1 VNSETQAVLIEGM
14 QQAPDITARTGPQG
28 FSEPKNEAASQK
40 FVRDIVFS
48 NVPIPFQKV
57 RTYLWLVILT
67 RALGPQGFGAW
78 SLFVVT
84 LSSATTVSTLNCG
97 SSLMR
102 FLSGER
108 ERREVNQAF
117 TTVMIMVG
125 GASAILAILFVCFSK
140 PIGRII
146 FRAAHEHQFIMVLAV
161 ALVFDSFFEEMK
173 NLLRAR
179 RLNRSWAGFSLARL
193 APEAAAVIAIALW
206 LRSVTAASWAYLAVG
221 ACSVVGGIL
230 YFAIRHEFRFVKPS
244 RRVAVRYALYGLPLS
259 PGVLASTVSLGADK
273 YLVSYYL
280 GLRQVGIYSVCFA
293 VSALAF
299 FLTGPINDVLFPEL
313 SALFDMQQAE
323 SFRRRFAGVQKFVFG
338 FAVGA
343 AALLAAFPHE
353 TLRLVA
359 SRDFVSGSATLAI
372 LGVQGIFM
380 AIVLLYVVILNVRM
394 RVWSSTI
401 FWVLSGAAIVAI
413 DIALLPRLG
422 IAGAAVSQLIVTAA
436 GAFILI
442 GMHWKLFRQAF
453 NPAWLWQTGVAF
465 AGVFAVSILWRSRSG
480 GLASAILGIGTGACS
495 FLFCLFLTRYV
506 SWSDVKLL
514 RNAIF

>member
-1 VNSETQAVLIEGM
+1 MNPETQAVLDKPVGLV
-14 QQAPDITARTGPQG
+14 PDIPAGVRARAANEQG
-28 FSEPKNEAASQK
+28 QKSASHK

-78 SLFVVT
+78 SLFLVT

-108 ERREVNQAF
+108 EREEVNQAF
-117 TTVMIMVG
+117 TTVMAMVG
-125 GASAILAILFVCFSK
+125 GASAILAILFVYFSRQM
-140 PIGRII
+140 GQVI
-146 FRAAHEHQFIMVLAV
+146 FRAAHEHQFVMLLAA

-179 RLNRSWAGFSLARL
+179 RLNESWAYFSLARL
-193 APEAAAVIAIALW
+193 VPEMAAVVVIALW
-206 LRSVTAASWAYLAVG
+206 LKTVTAASWTYVAVG
-221 ACSVVGGIL
+221 ACSVAGGML
-230 YFAIRHEFRFVKPS
+230 YFAIRHEFRITKPS
-244 RRVAVRYALYGLPLS
+244 RRIFVKYALYGLPLL

-280 GLRQVGIYSVCFA
+280 GLKEVGIYSVCFA
-293 VSALAF
+293 LSALVF

-359 SRDFVSGSATLAI
+359 SRDFASGSATLAI

-380 AIVLLYVVILNVRM
+380 AVVLLYVVILNVKM

-413 DIALLPRLG
+413 DIVLLPRLG

-436 GAFILI
+436 GAFVLV
-442 GMHWKLFRQAF
+442 GVHWKLFRQTF
-453 NPAWLWQTGVAF
+453 DPAWLLQTGVAF
-465 AGVFAVSILWRSRSG
+465 VVVCAISIVWRSDPG
-480 GLASAILGIGTGACS
+480 GLTWAVLGIGAGACS
-495 FLFCLFLTRYV
+495 FVFCLFVTRYV
-506 SWSDVKLL
+506 KWGDVRLL
-514 RNAIF
+514 RNAIL